1 MTSIQRTGIAVLLA
15 LLAIFGIYKYGYN
28 SGWGDRDAEMQA
40 EIAKKNEEA
49 RAKEQEMAKAVADKE
64 TELRKAN
71 DVVAK
76 KQTDL
81 NRLIAS
87 GRVRLPSASCVQA
100 SPSAAIATRDSNQAP
115 SQPDRAPDPDPSA
128 SGASESER
136 QTLQL
141 IAQIAADGDRAI
153 NQLNACI
160 DAYENMRSIIN
171 GQQ

>member
-40 EIAKKNEEA
+40 EIAKKNEES

-71 DVVAK
+71 DVVSQ

-81 NRLIAS
+81 NRLIAA
-87 GRVRLPSASCVQA
+87 GRVRLPTASCVQA
-100 SPSAAIATRDSNQAP
+100 SPSPAPAGGNSNQAP
-115 SQPDRAPDPDPSA
+115 SQPDRAPDTDTGP
-128 SGASESER
+128 SESER

-160 DAYENMRSIIN
+160 DAYDNMRNIIN
-171 GQQ
+171 AQR